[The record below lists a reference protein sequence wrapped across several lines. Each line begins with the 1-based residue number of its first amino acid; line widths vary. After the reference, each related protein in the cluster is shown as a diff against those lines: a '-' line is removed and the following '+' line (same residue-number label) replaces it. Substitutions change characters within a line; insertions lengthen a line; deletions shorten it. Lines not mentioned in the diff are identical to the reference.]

1 MICREQVNTL
11 NENVRETA
19 NRVELRVKDSER
31 QEEERNRNRIQNMR
45 SLFKGMAD
53 QSCQMLKIEQV
64 SDGL

>member
-1 MICREQVNTL
+1 M

-19 NRVELRVKDSER
+19 NQVELRVKDSEG

>member
-1 MICREQVNTL
+1 M
-11 NENVRETA
+11 A
-19 NRVELRVKDSER
+19 NRVELRVKDSEG

-53 QSCQMLKIEQV
+53 QSSQMLKIEQV

>member
-11 NENVRETA
+11 NENVKETA
-19 NRVELRVKDSER
+19 NRVELRVKDSEG

-53 QSCQMLKIEQV
+53 QSSQMLKIEQV